1 MGQFKKTSTSS
12 QSDFAIECDM
22 ADSVNSLQ
30 GQLLIASPH
39 MDDTRFKKIGDHDV
53 PA

>member
-12 QSDFAIECDM
+12 HSDFAIECDTT
-22 ADSVNSLQ
+22 DSINSLQ

-39 MDDTRFKKIGDHDV
+39 MDDTQVQKIGDHDV
-53 PA
+53 SA